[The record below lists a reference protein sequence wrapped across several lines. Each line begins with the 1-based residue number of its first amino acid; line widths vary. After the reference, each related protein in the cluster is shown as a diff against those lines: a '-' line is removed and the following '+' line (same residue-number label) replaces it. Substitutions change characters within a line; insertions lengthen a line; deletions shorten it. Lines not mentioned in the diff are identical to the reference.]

1 MKKSLNNALN
11 YSLTTSVL
19 FSIAALFNIA
29 HAADYKAEYR
39 SSTNVNNAF
48 PLGKGAEEWGRL
60 VTERT
65 NGRIKVKQ
73 YPGSAL
79 VGGETTREF
88 SALRQGT
95 IDFNVASVINWS
107 PHVKQ
112 LNLFLLPFLTK
123 DNKTFD
129 TLINGRIGKEL
140 FAIIEKQG
148 VVPLAWGENGAR
160 EISNSR
166 HPIRTPDDIKGL
178 KFRVVG
184 SPIFNDIFS
193 ALGANPTQ
201 MTFADAQSA
210 LQSGAVDGQ
219 ENPLSLFVGAK
230 MYNLNQKYLTRWN
243 YINDPLVFGVS
254 KKAWDSWTKEDQAI
268 VRQAAI
274 DAAKFEIAET
284 RKGLSQPDDTLVK
297 QAIANG
303 TEVISITPEQ
313 LQLFKAATRPVIDK
327 WSKVIGE
334 NLVKQAEED
343 VANAK

>member
-1 MKKSLNNALN
+1 MS
-11 YSLTTSVL
+11 S
-19 FSIAALFNIA
+19 LFNTLVTRLA
-29 HAADYKAEYR
+29 TAGFLLASVTALPVHAADYKAEYR

-65 NGRIKVKQ
+65 KGRIKVKQ
-73 YPGSAL
+73 YPGSSL

-88 SALRQGT
+88 SALRQGS

-107 PHVKQ
+107 PHVKE
-112 LNLFLLPFLTK
+112 LNLFLLPFLTSDEK
-123 DNKTFD
+123 SFD
-129 TLINGRIGKEL
+129 ALINGRVGKEL

-160 EISNSR
+160 EISNSV
-166 HPIRTPDDIKGL
+166 HPIRKPEDLKGL

-230 MYNLNQKYLTRWN
+230 MHNLNQKYLTRWG

-254 KKAWDSWTKEDQAI
+254 KKSWDSWTKEDQDI

-284 RKGLSQPDDTLVK
+284 RKGLSLPDDSLVK
-297 QAIANG
+297 QAIASG
-303 TEVISITPEQ
+303 TQVISLTEQ
-313 LQLFKAATRPVIDK
+313 ERQAFRDATQSVIEK
-327 WSKVIGE
+327 WTKVIGAD
-334 NLVKQAEED
+334 LIKQAQAD
-343 VANAK
+343 AAAAK